1 MNIEHVI
8 NFTGTP
14 QDNADDQM
22 ILSAALATAIGTLE
36 NVSSMFI
43 DEQPFDVLWEE
54 GYIKIDAGTS
64 SLLLTQSEA
73 LHQAARFRQ
82 AALDGGATV
91 MLQ

>member
-1 MNIEHVI
+1 MHIEHVI

-22 ILSAALATAIGTLE
+22 VLSAALATAIGTLE
-36 NVSSMFI
+36 NVSSTFV
-43 DEQPFDVLWEE
+43 DEQPFDILWEE
-54 GYIKIDAGTS
+54 GYLKIETGTS
-64 SLLLTQSEA
+64 NFMLTQPEA

-91 MLQ
+91 DCS